1 MNKVLH
7 LVSEG
12 KTKKKKGQ
20 RGWKQDSGT
29 EEDNEERSQRQ
40 KPKSKH
46 SLNRSAEG
54 LTLKA
59 SASQSFFTM
68 EI

>member
-1 MNKVLH
+1 MNEVLH

-12 KTKKKKGQ
+12 KTKKNKGL

-29 EEDNEERSQRQ
+29 VEDNEERSQRQ
-40 KPKSKH
+40 KPKSKP

-59 SASQSFFTM
+59 SAS
-68 EI
+68 